1 MSGVLVDT
9 CIWSGALRGKQSTN
23 ERFAQELMSL
33 IDDGRAKI
41 IGVIRQELLSGYSN
55 EQRYESLRKRM
66 NWFPNELINDSDY
79 EQAAAFSNICRR
91 KGIQGSH
98 IDFLICAVSVR
109 LDLQIFTVD
118 QDFEHY
124 IKHLPINLYQL
135 SRSS

>member
-9 CIWSGALRGKQSTN
+9 CIWSGALRSKQSKN
-23 ERFAQELMSL
+23 EQFAQELMSL

-41 IGVIRQELLSGYSN
+41 IGVIRQELLSGYSD
-55 EQRYESLRKRM
+55 EQRYEHLRKRM
-66 NWFPNELINDSDY
+66 NWFPNELVNDGDY

-109 LDLQIFTVD
+109 LGLQVFTVD

-124 IKHLPINLYQL
+124 VKHLPISLYQL
-135 SRSS
+135 

>member
-9 CIWSGALRGKQSTN
+9 CIWSGALRSKQSKN
-23 ERFAQELMSL
+23 EQLAQELMSL

-41 IGVIRQELLSGYSN
+41 IGVIRQELLSGYSD
-55 EQRYESLRKRM
+55 EQRYENLRKRM
-66 NWFPNELINDSDY
+66 NWFPNELVNDNDY

-109 LDLQIFTVD
+109 LGLQVFTVD

-124 IKHLPINLYQL
+124 VKHLPISLYQL
-135 SRSS
+135 